1 MPVKPR
7 GRGFEAT
14 VNHQGGKY
22 RRQFATQVEAE
33 AWEKA
38 TKAAL
43 MRGEMVAE
51 TSGPANGNPSSLKEL
66 AELTYKRFWQ
76 GRPGGET
83 ALRNAQQC
91 LAILGEGAAP
101 GSTTEQ
107 RIDDMVFAFEQ
118 QGLSDST
125 INRKLS
131 ALSKMLTFSYER
143 GYISRKPKIERK
155 KEPQNRIRYFDEVEE
170 RILLDTFNH
179 FGLHDMADFCIV
191 AIDTGMRVGEIM
203 RIEDRDVA
211 NGLVSVWRTKNGKAR
226 SIPMTKRVAEVLER
240 RFKEERRRQN
250 TIGNVKAF
258 EGWNHSK
265 IRTLWEKAR
274 RHMKM
279 MGDPQ
284 FVPHV
289 MRHTFCSRL
298 VQRGVDIVTVSKLA
312 GHSSIV
318 VTMRYAHLA
327 PDSLAHAIRKLE
339 EPAKDVNPQ
348 ARHTTQ
354 VVSR

>member
-14 VNHQGGKY
+14 VNHQGGKH
-22 RRQFATQVEAE
+22 RRQFTTQVEAE

-43 MRGEMVAE
+43 MRGEIIADSAG
-51 TSGPANGNPSSLKEL
+51 TANGNPSTLKEL
-66 AELTYKRFWQ
+66 ADLTYKRFWN
-76 GRPGGET
+76 GRPGGST
-83 ALRNAQQC
+83 AQRNANQC
-91 LAILGEGAAP
+91 LEILGELSSP
-101 GSTTEQ
+101 GSITEQ

-118 QGLSDST
+118 QGLFDST

-131 ALSKMLTFSYER
+131 ALSKMLTFAYER
-143 GYISRKPKIERK
+143 GYIARKPKIERK
-155 KEPQNRIRYFDEVEE
+155 KEPQHRIRYFDEAEE
-170 RILLDTFNH
+170 AILLGTFNH
-179 FGLHDMADFCIV
+179 FGLYDMADFCIV
-191 AIDTGMRVGEIM
+191 AIDTGMRVGEIL
-203 RIEDRDVA
+203 RIEDRDVS
-211 NGLVSVWRTKNGKAR
+211 NGLISVWRTKNGKAR
-226 SIPMTKRVAEVLER
+226 SIPMTKRVSEVLDR
-240 RFKEERRRQN
+240 RFNEARRRLN
-250 TIGNVKAF
+250 TIGSVKAF
-258 EGWNHSK
+258 DGWNHSK
-265 IRTLWEKAR
+265 VRTLWDKAR

-279 MGDPQ
+279 MNDPQ
-284 FVPHV
+284 FVPHA

-354 VVSR
+354 MVSR

>member
-22 RRQFATQVEAE
+22 RRQFTTQVEAE

-43 MRGEMVAE
+43 MRGEMVSE
-51 TSGPANGNPSSLKEL
+51 TTNSANGNPSTLKEL
-66 AELTYKRFWQ
+66 ADLTYKRFWQ

-83 ALRNAQQC
+83 ALRNAKQC
-91 LAILGEGAAP
+91 INILGEGMSP
-101 GSTTEQ
+101 GSVNEQ
-107 RIDDMVFAFEQ
+107 RIDDMVFALEQ
-118 QGLSDST
+118 LGLFDST

-131 ALSKMLTFSYER
+131 ALSKMLTFAYER

-155 KEPQNRIRYFDEVEE
+155 KEPQNRIRYFDEAEE
-170 RILLDTFNH
+170 QLILGTFTH
-179 FGLHDMADFCIV
+179 FGMLDMVDFCIV
-191 AIDTGMRVGEIM
+191 AIDTGMRVGEIL

-240 RFKEERRRQN
+240 RFKEERRRKN

-265 IRTLWEKAR
+265 IRTLWDRVR
-274 RHMKM
+274 RHLKLMT
-279 MGDPQ
+279 DPQ
-284 FVPHV
+284 FVPHA

-354 VVSR
+354 VVSQ